1 MLRIGICD
9 DSAEARQH
17 MLQLCQKYYE
27 NNTDAFEYKMYKNAE
42 EVLEYCDDEENQ
54 KIDILFLDIE
64 MDGLSGIKLKERVL
78 KLDKIWRIA
87 FVSSHDEK
95 MIDSF
100 GIKTIDFIRKPAGYM
115 DVKAVLEKVLIE
127 KCENVGISYL
137 SETGQNIIIYAE
149 DIRYIEAQGKYAY
162 IYTNGQNFVGIN
174 ISEIEK
180 RLEDSSVIRVHKS
193 YMVNLEYATLRN
205 GKLSIRDMDIEIQI
219 GRSYKETVKRLYHE
233 YGERMARRNTGF
245 PRQLYAVQGM
255 EPDAGEGRGGTDH
268 DERYVGK
275 KGKDDR
281 TWRGVHCISGR
292 NGNTG
297 RDHGGDYLET
307 TWNT

>member
-9 DSAEARQH
+9 DSAEARQY

-27 NNTDAFEYKMYKNAE
+27 NNMDAFEYQMYKNAE
-42 EVLEYCDDEENQ
+42 EVLEYCDDEEKP

-64 MDGLSGIKLKERVL
+64 MVG
-78 KLDKIWRIA
+78 
-87 FVSSHDEK
+87 
-95 MIDSF
+95 
-100 GIKTIDFIRKPAGYM
+100 
-115 DVKAVLEKVLIE
+115 VKAVLEKVLIE
-127 KCENVGISYL
+127 KCENIGISYL

-205 GKLSIRDMDIEIQI
+205 GKLSIRDMDIEIPI

-233 YGERMARRNTGF
+233 YGERMARR
-245 PRQLYAVQGM
+245 RM
-255 EPDAGEGRGGTDH
+255 
-268 DERYVGK
+268 
-275 KGKDDR
+275 
-281 TWRGVHCISGR
+281 
-292 NGNTG
+292 
-297 RDHGGDYLET
+297 
-307 TWNT
+307 

>member
-1 MLRIGICD
+1 
-9 DSAEARQH
+9 
-17 MLQLCQKYYE
+17 
-27 NNTDAFEYKMYKNAE
+27 
-42 EVLEYCDDEENQ
+42 
-54 KIDILFLDIE
+54 

-95 MIDSF
+95 MIESF

-205 GKLSIRDMDIEIQI
+205 GKLSIRDMDIEIPI
-219 GRSYKETVKRLYHE
+219 GRSYKENVKRLYHE
-233 YGERMARRNTGF
+233 YGERMARR
-245 PRQLYAVQGM
+245 RM
-255 EPDAGEGRGGTDH
+255 
-268 DERYVGK
+268 
-275 KGKDDR
+275 
-281 TWRGVHCISGR
+281 
-292 NGNTG
+292 
-297 RDHGGDYLET
+297 
-307 TWNT
+307 

>member
-1 MLRIGICD
+1 
-9 DSAEARQH
+9 
-17 MLQLCQKYYE
+17 
-27 NNTDAFEYKMYKNAE
+27 
-42 EVLEYCDDEENQ
+42 
-54 KIDILFLDIE
+54 
-64 MDGLSGIKLKERVL
+64 
-78 KLDKIWRIA
+78 
-87 FVSSHDEK
+87 

-149 DIRYIEAQGKYAY
+149 DIRYIKAQEKYAY

-193 YMVNLEYATLRN
+193 YMVNLEYATL
-205 GKLSIRDMDIEIQI
+205 SIRDMDIEIPI

-233 YGERMARRNTGF
+233 YGERMARR
-245 PRQLYAVQGM
+245 RM
-255 EPDAGEGRGGTDH
+255 
-268 DERYVGK
+268 
-275 KGKDDR
+275 
-281 TWRGVHCISGR
+281 
-292 NGNTG
+292 
-297 RDHGGDYLET
+297 
-307 TWNT
+307 

>member
-1 MLRIGICD
+1 
-9 DSAEARQH
+9 
-17 MLQLCQKYYE
+17 
-27 NNTDAFEYKMYKNAE
+27 
-42 EVLEYCDDEENQ
+42 
-54 KIDILFLDIE
+54 

-127 KCENVGISYL
+127 KCENIGISYL

-205 GKLSIRDMDIEIQI
+205 GKLSIRDMDIEIPI
-219 GRSYKETVKRLYHE
+219 GRSYKENVKRLYHE
-233 YGERMARRNTGF
+233 YGERMARR
-245 PRQLYAVQGM
+245 RM
-255 EPDAGEGRGGTDH
+255 
-268 DERYVGK
+268 
-275 KGKDDR
+275 
-281 TWRGVHCISGR
+281 
-292 NGNTG
+292 
-297 RDHGGDYLET
+297 
-307 TWNT
+307 

>member
-9 DSAEARQH
+9 DSAEARQY

-27 NNTDAFEYKMYKNAE
+27 NNTDAFEYQMYKNAE
-42 EVLEYCDDEENQ
+42 EVLEYCNDE
-54 KIDILFLDIE
+54 
-64 MDGLSGIKLKERVL
+64 
-78 KLDKIWRIA
+78 
-87 FVSSHDEK
+87 EK

-137 SETGQNIIIYAE
+137 SETGQNIVIYAE

-205 GKLSIRDMDIEIQI
+205 GKLSIRDMDIEIPI
-219 GRSYKETVKRLYHE
+219 GRSYKENVKRLYHE
-233 YGERMARRNTGF
+233 YGERMARR
-245 PRQLYAVQGM
+245 RM
-255 EPDAGEGRGGTDH
+255 
-268 DERYVGK
+268 
-275 KGKDDR
+275 
-281 TWRGVHCISGR
+281 
-292 NGNTG
+292 
-297 RDHGGDYLET
+297 
-307 TWNT
+307 

>member
-1 MLRIGICD
+1 MKVAICD
-9 DSAEARQH
+9 DMKPVGNILEEMVMEYAKINHKKIGTEVFGSGQELIDYMASG
-17 MLQLCQKYYE
+17 YE
-27 NNTDAFEYKMYKNAE
+27 PD
-42 EVLEYCDDEENQ
+42 L
-54 KIDILFLDIE
+54 LFLDIE

-95 MIDSF
+95 MIESF

-127 KCENVGISYL
+127 KCENIGISYL
-137 SETGQNIIIYAE
+137 SERGQNIVIYAE
-149 DIRYIEAQGKYAY
+149 DIRYIEAQGKYSY

-205 GKLSIRDMDIEIQI
+205 GKLSIRDMDIEIPI

-233 YGERMARRNTGF
+233 YGERMARR
-245 PRQLYAVQGM
+245 RM
-255 EPDAGEGRGGTDH
+255 
-268 DERYVGK
+268 
-275 KGKDDR
+275 
-281 TWRGVHCISGR
+281 
-292 NGNTG
+292 
-297 RDHGGDYLET
+297 
-307 TWNT
+307 

>member
-1 MLRIGICD
+1 MLQIGICD

-64 MDGLSGIKLKERVL
+64 MDGLSGIKLKDRVL

-127 KCENVGISYL
+127 KCENIGISYL

-162 IYTNGQNFVGIN
+162 IYTNGQNFVG
-174 ISEIEK
+174 
-180 RLEDSSVIRVHKS
+180 SVIRVHKS

-205 GKLSIRDMDIEIQI
+205 GKLSIRDMDIEIPI

-233 YGERMARRNTGF
+233 YGERMARR
-245 PRQLYAVQGM
+245 RM
-255 EPDAGEGRGGTDH
+255 
-268 DERYVGK
+268 
-275 KGKDDR
+275 
-281 TWRGVHCISGR
+281 
-292 NGNTG
+292 
-297 RDHGGDYLET
+297 
-307 TWNT
+307 

>member
-42 EVLEYCDDEENQ
+42 
-54 KIDILFLDIE
+54 DIE

-95 MIDSF
+95 MIESF

-149 DIRYIEAQGKYAY
+149 YIRYIEAQGKYAY

-205 GKLSIRDMDIEIQI
+205 GKLSIRDMDIEIPI
-219 GRSYKETVKRLYHE
+219 GRSYKENVKRLYHE
-233 YGERMARRNTGF
+233 YGERMARR
-245 PRQLYAVQGM
+245 RM
-255 EPDAGEGRGGTDH
+255 
-268 DERYVGK
+268 
-275 KGKDDR
+275 
-281 TWRGVHCISGR
+281 
-292 NGNTG
+292 
-297 RDHGGDYLET
+297 
-307 TWNT
+307 

>member
-42 EVLEYCDDEENQ
+42 EVLEYCDDEENP

-127 KCENVGISYL
+127 KCENIGISYL
-137 SETGQNIIIYAE
+137 SERGQNIVIYAE
-149 DIRYIEAQGKYAY
+149 DIRYIEAQGKYSY

-180 RLEDSSVIRVHKS
+180 RLELCGKVKEYLPSCKTALLCDEQAYPDLADRVKQAKQFGKISSFFYSSVT
-193 YMVNLEYATLRN
+193 A
-205 GKLSIRDMDIEIQI
+205 
-219 GRSYKETVKRLYHE
+219 
-233 YGERMARRNTGF
+233 
-245 PRQLYAVQGM
+245 
-255 EPDAGEGRGGTDH
+255 
-268 DERYVGK
+268 
-275 KGKDDR
+275 
-281 TWRGVHCISGR
+281 
-292 NGNTG
+292 
-297 RDHGGDYLET
+297 DYLAAALDAL
-307 TWNT
+307 